1 MANEGIN
8 ALFNDPLPSSS
19 SSQSSSTE
27 SWSSPTSSSKGS
39 PVDSCGVQISAR
51 PSRSR
56 HKSSEANAEDIQLQ
70 ILGVLTTGGSRTV
83 VDLAKTLNMKSHT
96 VRYQLD
102 QLLERHRIERAIMLN
117 QRALGHHVFNVLF
130 DLPRSSTSSTLK
142 FLENRPEVSWLA
154 ENMGH
159 RRFEVTYFATD
170 MIEGAKLIHAMGEE
184 LGVHFRDPVFG
195 VEVENRHWGLRFLGG
210 RKVTK
215 PVAHFAATKEAR
227 NPDPVDLKLLQLL
240 RAERNLS
247 MSRLS
252 KGAGLSESTAKY
264 RLERLRE
271 WGAIS
276 DEVYFLR
283 SDQEFVQAQLVLNL
297 KSRSPEREQEVID
310 ICSHNLHV
318 EQLITGFGSWDYKIV
333 LRAKTVNRLLE
344 TEEEI
349 LASLGKNVSKA
360 SMLVRNRV
368 ISGREG

>member
-1 MANEGIN
+1 MKDERIDAVIN
-8 ALFNDPLPSSS
+8 DASPSARL
-19 SSQSSSTE
+19 SQSCSSA
-27 SWSSPTSSSKGS
+27 TSGDTQE
-39 PVDSCGVQISAR
+39 PMDGCGLRITPR
-51 PSRSR
+51 TSRTKQ
-56 HKSSEANAEDIQLQ
+56 KSNEDAAEDLQLQ
-70 ILGVLTTGGSRTV
+70 LLGVLTTGGGRTV
-83 VDLAKTLNMKSHT
+83 ADLAKMLNMKAHT

-102 QLLERHRIERAIMLN
+102 QLLERHQIERAIMLN

-130 DLPRSSTSSTLK
+130 DLPRSSTISTLK

-159 RRFEVTYFATD
+159 RRFEVTYFAKD
-170 MIEGAKLIHAMGEE
+170 MIEGSKLIHSMGEA

-195 VEVENRHWGLRFLGG
+195 IEVETRHWGLRFLGG
-210 RKVTK
+210 QQVTK
-215 PVAHFAATKEAR
+215 PVAHFVATKETR
-227 NPDPVDLKLLQLL
+227 DPDPVDLKILHLL

-247 MSRLS
+247 MSRLA
-252 KGAGLSESTAKY
+252 KGVGLSESTAKY
-264 RLERLRE
+264 RLDRLRE

-283 SDQEFVQAQLVLNL
+283 SAQEFVQAQLVLNL

-318 EQLITGFGSWDYKIV
+318 EQLITGFGSWDYKAV

-344 TEEEI
+344 TEEAI
-349 LASLGKNVSKA
+349 LVSLGKNVSKS

-368 ISGREG
+368 IAGREG